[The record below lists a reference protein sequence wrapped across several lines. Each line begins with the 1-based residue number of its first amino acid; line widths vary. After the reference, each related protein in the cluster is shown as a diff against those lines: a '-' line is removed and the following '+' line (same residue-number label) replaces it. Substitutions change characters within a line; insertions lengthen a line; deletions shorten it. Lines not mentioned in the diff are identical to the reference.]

1 MRRLLGGEFDLF
13 RLLFCEEVLS
23 GQECWDA
30 LSFTKFWTCRDKF
43 SMPCSSSVN
52 MSGVVVCDVV
62 FVGVGVFLGVASFVE
77 LYDVA

>member
-23 GQECWDA
+23 RLECWDA

-52 MSGVVVCDVV
+52 ISGVVVCDVV
-62 FVGVGVFLGVASFVE
+62 FVGVVVFLGVVSFVE